1 MYFILVALLSSCQFN
16 PVYMSNN
23 LEDKLCTISVDK
35 ERKSAGLYEIEF
47 KNELISILCTKKL
60 SPPIYMLEW
69 DITKSYRELIK
80 SESTNTTKR
89 YEETLLIKF
98 SIYNIENKDI
108 NYSDTVTSK
117 GAYNILEDEAISTLA
132 SNIAIE
138 SQIAI
143 IAAKLTLDKIHLFM
157 LKNEN
162 SKF

>member
-108 NYSDTVTSK
+108 NYTDTVTSK
-117 GAYNILEDEAISTLA
+117 GAYNILEDEVISTLA
-132 SNIAIE
+132 SNVAIE

-143 IAAKLTLDKIHLFM
+143 LGAKLTLDKIYLFM